1 MINNNLEKNNK
12 NLVPEI
18 DPDKIKEIN
27 NLTEMEIALYKEA
40 FQIFDK
46 HSEGYIS
53 SNELGTIMSS
63 LGFNISDEDL
73 NEITNIYD
81 NDQNNN
87 MIDFISFLGIISKKK
102 ENIYKEEDLI
112 DAFRIFDKEGNG
124 KISSKELRYVMMS
137 SGEDFN
143 ENYIKELI
151 NQSCFEHD
159 DEFIDYKK
167 FVKLLMSN
175 K

>member
-87 MIDFISFLGIISKKK
+87 MIDFISFLEIISKKK

-124 KISSKELRYVMMS
+124 KISSKELLYVMMS

-151 NQSCFEHD
+151 SESSMEH
-159 DEFIDYKK
+159 DEFIDYQK
-167 FVKLLMSN
+167 FVKLLISA

>member
-1 MINNNLEKNNK
+1 MINNNIEKNNK
-12 NLVPEI
+12 NLDTEKI
-18 DPDKIKEIN
+18 SEKIKSID

-53 SNELGTIMSS
+53 TKELGTILSS

-73 NEITNIYD
+73 NEIINIYD
-81 NDQNNN
+81 NDENNN
-87 MIDFISFLGIISKKK
+87 LIDFISFLEIISKKK
-102 ENIYKEEDLI
+102 DNIYKEEDLI

-124 KISSKELRYVMMS
+124 KISSKELRYVIMS

-151 NQSCFEHD
+151 NESSVDH
-159 DEFIDYKK
+159 DEFIDYHK
-167 FVKLLMSN
+167 FIKLLISS

>member
-1 MINNNLEKNNK
+1 MINNNIEKINK
-12 NLVPEI
+12 NLDTEKIPEKLKSI
-18 DPDKIKEIN
+18 D

-53 SNELGTIMSS
+53 TKELGSILSS

-73 NEITNIYD
+73 NEIINIYD
-81 NDQNNN
+81 NDENNN
-87 MIDFISFLGIISKKK
+87 LIDFISFLEIISKKK
-102 ENIYKEEDLI
+102 NNIYKEEDLI

-124 KISSKELRYVMMS
+124 KISSKELRYVIMS

-151 NQSCFEHD
+151 NESSVDHD
-159 DEFIDYKK
+159 EYIDYHK
-167 FVKLLMSN
+167 FIKLLISS

>member
-18 DPDKIKEIN
+18 NPDKIKEIN
-27 NLTEMEIALYKEA
+27 NLTELEIALYKEA
-40 FQIFDK
+40 FQIFDR

-53 SNELGTIMSS
+53 SKELGTIMSS
-63 LGFNISDEDL
+63 LGFNISDEEL
-73 NEITNIYD
+73 YEIINMYD
-81 NDQNNN
+81 NEQNNN
-87 MIDFISFLGIISKKK
+87 MIDFISFLEIISKKK

-124 KISSKELRYVMMS
+124 KISSKELLYVMMS

-151 NQSCFEHD
+151 NESSIDHD
-159 DEFIDYKK
+159 EYIDYQK
-167 FVKLLMSN
+167 FVKLLISS

>member
-1 MINNNLEKNNK
+1 MINNNIEKNNK
-12 NLVPEI
+12 NLDSENKS
-18 DPDKIKEIN
+18 DKLKEIN

-53 SNELGTIMSS
+53 TKELNTILGS
-63 LGFNISDEDL
+63 LGIIISDEDL
-73 NEITNIYD
+73 KEIINTYD
-81 NDQNNN
+81 NDEYNN
-87 MIDFISFLGIISKKK
+87 MIDFITFLEIISKNK
-102 ENIYKEEDLI
+102 ENAYKEDDLI
-112 DAFRIFDKEGNG
+112 DAFKIFDKEGNG

-151 NQSCFEHD
+151 KESSIDHD
-159 DEFIDYKK
+159 EYIDYNKLA
-167 FVKLLMSN
+167 KLLMSA

>member
-124 KISSKELRYVMMS
+124 KISSKELLYVMMS

-151 NQSCFEHD
+151 SESSMEH
-159 DEFIDYKK
+159 DEFIDYQK
-167 FVKLLMSN
+167 FVKLLISA

>member
-1 MINNNLEKNNK
+1 MINNNLEKINK
-12 NLVPEI
+12 NISPEI
-18 DPDKIKEIN
+18 KSDKIKLIN
-27 NLTEMEIALYKEA
+27 NLTETEIAAYKEA

-53 SNELGTIMSS
+53 SKELGTILSS
-63 LGFNISDEDL
+63 LGFNISEEDL
-73 NEITNIYD
+73 SEIINLFDNEI
-81 NDQNNN
+81 NNN
-87 MIDFISFLGIISKKK
+87 LIDFFSFLEIISKKK

-124 KISSKELRYVMMS
+124 KISRKELRYVMTS

-151 NQSCFEHD
+151 DESSPDHD
-159 DEFIDYKK
+159 EYIDYKK
-167 FVKLLMSN
+167 FCKLLITY

>member
-1 MINNNLEKNNK
+1 MINNNIEKNNK
-12 NLVPEI
+12 NLDSEKRS
-18 DPDKIKEIN
+18 DKLKEIN

-53 SNELGTIMSS
+53 TKELNTILGS
-63 LGFNISDEDL
+63 LGIIISDEDIT
-73 NEITNIYD
+73 EIINTYD
-81 NDQNNN
+81 NEQYNN
-87 MIDFISFLGIISKKK
+87 MIDFITFLEIISKKK
-102 ENIYKEEDLI
+102 ENAYKEEDLI

-143 ENYIKELI
+143 ENYIKDLI
-151 NQSCFEHD
+151 TESCIDNGEY
-159 DEFIDYKK
+159 IDYKK
-167 FVKLLMSN
+167 FAKLLMSD

>member
-81 NDQNNN
+81 NEQNNN
-87 MIDFISFLGIISKKK
+87 MIDFISFLEIISKKK

-124 KISSKELRYVMMS
+124 KISSKELLYVMMS
-137 SGEDFN
+137 SGEDLN

-151 NQSCFEHD
+151 NESSMEH
-159 DEFIDYKK
+159 DEFIDYQK
-167 FVKLLMSN
+167 FVKLLISA

>member
-1 MINNNLEKNNK
+1 MINNNIEKNNK
-12 NLVPEI
+12 ILGLEI
-18 DPDKIKEIN
+18 KSDKIKEIN

-53 SNELGTIMSS
+53 SKELGTIMSS

-73 NEITNIYD
+73 NEIISSYD
-81 NDQNNN
+81 NEQNNK
-87 MIDFISFLGIISKKK
+87 MIDFISFLDIISKKK
-102 ENIYKEEDLI
+102 EDIYKEEDLI

-124 KISSKELRYVMMS
+124 KISSNELRYVMMS

-151 NQSCFEHD
+151 NESSVDHD
-159 DEFIDYKK
+159 DYIDYNK
-167 FVKLLMSN
+167 FVKLLISS

>member
-18 DPDKIKEIN
+18 NPDKIREIN

-63 LGFNISDEDL
+63 LGFNLSDEDL

-81 NDQNNN
+81 NEQNNN
-87 MIDFISFLGIISKKK
+87 GIDFISFLEIISKKK

-124 KISSKELRYVMMS
+124 KISSKELLYVMMS
-137 SGEDFN
+137 SGEDLN

-151 NQSCFEHD
+151 NESSIDH
-159 DEFIDYKK
+159 DEFIDYQK
-167 FVKLLMSN
+167 FVQLLISS

>member
-1 MINNNLEKNNK
+1 MINNNIEKNNK
-12 NLVPEI
+12 NLDSENKS
-18 DPDKIKEIN
+18 DKLKEIN
-27 NLTEMEIALYKEA
+27 NLTEIEIALYKEA

-53 SNELGTIMSS
+53 SKELGTIMSS

-73 NEITNIYD
+73 NEIINIYE
-81 NDQNNN
+81 QNNN
-87 MIDFISFLGIISKKK
+87 MIDFISFLEIISKKK

-124 KISSKELRYVMMS
+124 KISSNELRYVMMS

-151 NQSCFEHD
+151 NESNIDHD
-159 DEFIDYKK
+159 DYIDYYK
-167 FVKLLMSN
+167 FVKLLISS

>member
-81 NDQNNN
+81 NEQNNN

-102 ENIYKEEDLI
+102 GNIYKEEDLI

-124 KISSKELRYVMMS
+124 KISSKELLYVMMS

-151 NQSCFEHD
+151 NESSIEH
-159 DEFIDYKK
+159 DEFIDYQK
-167 FVKLLMSN
+167 FVKLLISA

>member
-1 MINNNLEKNNK
+1 MINNNIEKINK
-12 NLVPEI
+12 FLGPEI
-18 DPDKIKEIN
+18 KSDKIKEIN

-53 SNELGTIMSS
+53 SKELGTIMSS

-73 NEITNIYD
+73 KEIINLYD
-81 NDQNNN
+81 NEENNN
-87 MIDFISFLGIISKKK
+87 MIDFISFLEIISKKK
-102 ENIYKEEDLI
+102 ENIYKEEELI
-112 DAFRIFDKEGNG
+112 DSFRIFDREGNG

-151 NQSCFEHD
+151 DESSIDHD
-159 DEFIDYKK
+159 DFIDYHK
-167 FVKLLMSN
+167 FVKLLIAS

>member
-81 NDQNNN
+81 NEQNNN
-87 MIDFISFLGIISKKK
+87 MIDFISFLEIISKKK
-102 ENIYKEEDLI
+102 GNIYKEEDLI

-124 KISSKELRYVMMS
+124 KISSKELLYVMMS

-151 NQSCFEHD
+151 NESSIEH
-159 DEFIDYKK
+159 DEFIDYQK
-167 FVKLLMSN
+167 FVKLLISA

>member
-1 MINNNLEKNNK
+1 MINNNIEKNNK
-12 NLVPEI
+12 NLDSEKRS
-18 DPDKIKEIN
+18 DKLKEIN

-53 SNELGTIMSS
+53 TKELNTILGS
-63 LGFNISDEDL
+63 LGIIISDEDIT
-73 NEITNIYD
+73 EIINTYD
-81 NDQNNN
+81 NEQYNN
-87 MIDFISFLGIISKKK
+87 MIDFITFLEIISKKK
-102 ENIYKEEDLI
+102 DNAYKEEDLI

-151 NQSCFEHD
+151 NESSID
-159 DEFIDYKK
+159 NDEYIDYKK
-167 FVKLLMSN
+167 FAKLLMSD

>member
-81 NDQNNN
+81 NEQNSN
-87 MIDFISFLGIISKKK
+87 MIDFISFLEIISKKK

-124 KISSKELRYVMMS
+124 KISSKELLYVMMS

-151 NQSCFEHD
+151 SESSIEH
-159 DEFIDYKK
+159 DEFIDYQK
-167 FVKLLMSN
+167 FVKLLISA

>member
-81 NDQNNN
+81 NEQNNN

-124 KISSKELRYVMMS
+124 KISSKELLYVMMS

-151 NQSCFEHD
+151 SESSIEH
-159 DEFIDYKK
+159 DEFIDYQK
-167 FVKLLMSN
+167 FVKLLISA

>member
-1 MINNNLEKNNK
+1 MINNNIEKNNK
-12 NLVPEI
+12 NLGLEI
-18 DPDKIKEIN
+18 KSDKIKEIN

-53 SNELGTIMSS
+53 SKELGTIMSS

-73 NEITNIYD
+73 NEIINIYE
-81 NDQNNN
+81 QNNN
-87 MIDFISFLGIISKKK
+87 MIDFISFLEIISKKK

-124 KISSKELRYVMMS
+124 KISRKELRYVMTS

-151 NQSCFEHD
+151 NESNIDHD
-159 DEFIDYKK
+159 DYIDYYK
-167 FVKLLMSN
+167 FVKLLISS

>member
-1 MINNNLEKNNK
+1 
-12 NLVPEI
+12 
-18 DPDKIKEIN
+18 
-27 NLTEMEIALYKEA
+27 
-40 FQIFDK
+40 
-46 HSEGYIS
+46 
-53 SNELGTIMSS
+53 
-63 LGFNISDEDL
+63 
-73 NEITNIYD
+73 
-81 NDQNNN
+81 

-124 KISSKELRYVMMS
+124 KISSKELLYVMMS

-151 NQSCFEHD
+151 NESSIEH
-159 DEFIDYKK
+159 DEFIDYQK
-167 FVKLLMSN
+167 FVKLLISA

>member
-1 MINNNLEKNNK
+1 MINNNIEKNNK
-12 NLVPEI
+12 NLDTEKFSE
-18 DPDKIKEIN
+18 KIKSID

-53 SNELGTIMSS
+53 TKELGTILSS

-73 NEITNIYD
+73 NEIINIYE
-81 NDQNNN
+81 QNNN
-87 MIDFISFLGIISKKK
+87 MIDFISFLEIISKKK

-124 KISSKELRYVMMS
+124 KISSNELRYVMMS

-151 NQSCFEHD
+151 NESSIEH
-159 DEFIDYKK
+159 DEFIDYQK
-167 FVKLLMSN
+167 FVKLLISA

>member
-63 LGFNISDEDL
+63 LGFNISEEDL

-102 ENIYKEEDLI
+102 GNIYKEEDLI

-124 KISSKELRYVMMS
+124 KISSKELLYVMMS

-151 NQSCFEHD
+151 SESSMEH
-159 DEFIDYKK
+159 DEFIDYQK
-167 FVKLLMSN
+167 FVKLLISA

>member
-1 MINNNLEKNNK
+1 MINNNIEKNNK
-12 NLVPEI
+12 NLGLEI
-18 DPDKIKEIN
+18 KSDKIKEIN

-53 SNELGTIMSS
+53 SKELGTIMSS

-73 NEITNIYD
+73 NEIINIYE
-81 NDQNNN
+81 QNNN
-87 MIDFISFLGIISKKK
+87 MIDFISFLEIISKKK

-112 DAFRIFDKEGNG
+112 DAFRIFDKEGSG
-124 KISSKELRYVMMS
+124 KISSNELRYVMMS

-151 NQSCFEHD
+151 NESNIDHD
-159 DEFIDYKK
+159 DYIDYYK
-167 FVKLLMSN
+167 FVKLLISS

>member
-1 MINNNLEKNNK
+1 MINNNIEKNNK
-12 NLVPEI
+12 NLDTEKI
-18 DPDKIKEIN
+18 SEKIKSID

-53 SNELGTIMSS
+53 SKELGTIMSS

-73 NEITNIYD
+73 NEIINIYD
-81 NDQNNN
+81 NDENNN
-87 MIDFISFLGIISKKK
+87 LIDFISFLEIISKKK
-102 ENIYKEEDLI
+102 DNIYKEEDLI

-124 KISSKELRYVMMS
+124 KISSKELRYVIMS

-151 NQSCFEHD
+151 NESSVDH
-159 DEFIDYKK
+159 DEFIDYHK
-167 FVKLLMSN
+167 FIKLLISS

>member
-1 MINNNLEKNNK
+1 MINNNIEKINK
-12 NLVPEI
+12 FLGPEI
-18 DPDKIKEIN
+18 KSDKIKEIN

-53 SNELGTIMSS
+53 SKELGTIMSS

-73 NEITNIYD
+73 KEIINLYD
-81 NDQNNN
+81 NEENNN
-87 MIDFISFLGIISKKK
+87 MIDFISFLEIISKKK
-102 ENIYKEEDLI
+102 ENIYKEEELI
-112 DAFRIFDKEGNG
+112 DSFRIFDREGNG
-124 KISSKELRYVMMS
+124 KISSKELRYVIMS

-151 NQSCFEHD
+151 DESSIDHD
-159 DEFIDYKK
+159 DFIDYHK
-167 FVKLLMSN
+167 FVKLLIAS

>member
-102 ENIYKEEDLI
+102 GNIYKEEDLI

-124 KISSKELRYVMMS
+124 KISSKELLYVMMS

-151 NQSCFEHD
+151 SESSMEH
-159 DEFIDYKK
+159 DEFIDYQK
-167 FVKLLMSN
+167 FVKLLISA